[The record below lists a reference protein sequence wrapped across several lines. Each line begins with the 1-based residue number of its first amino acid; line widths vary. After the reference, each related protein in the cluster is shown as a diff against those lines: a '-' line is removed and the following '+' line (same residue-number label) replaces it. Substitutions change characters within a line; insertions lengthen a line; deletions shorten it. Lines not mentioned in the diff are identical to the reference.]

1 MTCLFIENAFC
12 YRRFLIKKLY
22 IFLYTYREIKGAS
35 QEELSSVGGIT
46 RCKWWVREQE
56 VTGIWWVASQSYSS
70 LTELSQLKKFNN
82 DQFIWIIKTKNMKY
96 GSIIEK
102 KGTFNSLYAIIY
114 NVFIY
119 SVNNITYLLDILLHL
134 LDLMLCSNTVIVI

>member
-1 MTCLFIENAFC
+1 
-12 YRRFLIKKLY
+12 
-22 IFLYTYREIKGAS
+22 
-35 QEELSSVGGIT
+35 
-46 RCKWWVREQE
+46 
-56 VTGIWWVASQSYSS
+56 
-70 LTELSQLKKFNN
+70 
-82 DQFIWIIKTKNMKY
+82 MKY